1 MATVATVAQVAEV
14 AVNERWAV
22 AEPGVDVG
30 VGTEGFGKRG
40 FRQALDLGKRGLES
54 TAGGLSTR

>member
-1 MATVATVAQVAEV
+1 MAEV
-14 AVNERWAV
+14 AVSERWAV
-22 AEPGVDVG
+22 AEPGVYVG
-30 VGTEGFGKRG
+30 LVREGFCNRG